1 MATWI
6 LNISKSGDSI
16 TCTST
21 VTPTVQKCFLMF
33 SQNILC
39 FSLCQLSFL
48 VPGHHLNEPDSII
61 PTFSLHVCIVIDE
74 APPEPPLLQSE
85 YSQVP
90 QSFLTAEMFFKALKL
105 RTGSCPVYPYLSCT
119 EEPWNWYSTPDE
131 ASPELNRGEGSPP
144 QPAGRTFRKISTKKV
159 FRTKDIVFLTKASS
173 TFLLSL
179 YFLET
184 EKCEGS
190 SYLPVRLY
198 LNYNCY
204 Y

>member
-61 PTFSLHVCIVIDE
+61 PTFSFHVCIVIDE
-74 APPEPPLLQSE
+74 APLSLLFSSLNSPRCLSLF
-85 YSQVP
+85 SQQRCSLKPWSPALDPVQYIHISLVP
-90 QSFLTAEMFFKALKL
+90 
-105 RTGSCPVYPYLSCT
+105 R
-119 EEPWNWYSTPDE
+119 
-131 ASPELNRGEGSPP
+131 SPEIDTVLQMRHHQNWIEGKDHLLNLLGEHFGRSPP
-144 QPAGRTFRKISTKKV
+144 KK
-159 FRTKDIVFLTKASS
+159 
-173 TFLLSL
+173 
-179 YFLET
+179 YLELKT
-184 EKCEGS
+184 
-190 SYLPVRLY
+190 
-198 LNYNCY
+198 
-204 Y
+204 